1 MGILFQKQIKINQ
14 NSQLFI
20 RFDDNTKPS
29 IKTMLEINFHPF
41 QNLETERL
49 LLRRVAKTDVNEILE
64 LRGNPE
70 TMKYIPR
77 PLATTKDEALA
88 HIKMINDKI
97 EANEGINWAITI
109 KGNPKLIGVIGHYR
123 IQPENHRCEIGYMIL
138 PQYNGKGYVTEAI
151 KVVLAYGF
159 EVLQMHS
166 IEAVIDPDNI
176 ASERVL
182 QKNGFV
188 KEAHILENEFWDG
201 KFWDTV
207 IYSILKRNFKK

>member
-1 MGILFQKQIKINQ
+1 
-14 NSQLFI
+14 
-20 RFDDNTKPS
+20 
-29 IKTMLEINFHPF
+29 MLDINFHPF
-41 QNLETERL
+41 KNLETERL
-49 LLRRVAKTDVNEILE
+49 LLRRITIDDVNEIME

-77 PLATTKDEALA
+77 PLITSKEEALE
-88 HIKMINDKI
+88 HFKMIDEKI
-97 EANEGINWAITI
+97 EANVGINWAITI
-109 KGNPKLIGVIGHYR
+109 KGNPKLIGTIGHYR

-151 KVVLAYGF
+151 RVVLEYGF
-159 EVLQMHS
+159 NDLNMHS
-166 IEAVIDPDNI
+166 IEAVIDPDNV

-188 KEAHILENEFWDG
+188 KEAHILENELWNG

-207 IYSILKRNFKK
+207 IYSILKRNFIK